1 MYYACQ
7 YNSHMYQLS
16 FSSSSNSWQAKKI
29 YNNIIQ
35 FIKSS
40 TIGKKKMY
48 NSIFKIKIFIL
59 NYAVKIY
66 IEQCLN

>member
-7 YNSHMYQLS
+7 YNTHMYQLS

-29 YNNIIQ
+29 YNNMIQ

-48 NSIFKIKIFIL
+48 SIFKMKIFIL

-66 IEQCLN
+66 IEQYLN

>member
-1 MYYACQ
+1 
-7 YNSHMYQLS
+7 MYQLS

-29 YNNIIQ
+29 YNNMIQ

-40 TIGKKKMY
+40 TIGKEKMY
-48 NSIFKIKIFIL
+48 NSIFKMKMFIL